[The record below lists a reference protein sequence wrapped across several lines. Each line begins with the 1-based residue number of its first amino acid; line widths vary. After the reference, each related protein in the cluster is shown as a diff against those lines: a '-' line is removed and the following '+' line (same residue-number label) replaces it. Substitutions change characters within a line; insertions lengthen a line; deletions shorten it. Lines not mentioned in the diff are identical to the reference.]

1 VGEQGEEEIGD
12 QFAIQQG
19 VTIQAANHVQVDD
32 AQEDDNVPDVA
43 AQQQQGIQTFDNNLV
58 QGMQFKTFE
67 QRYPFPENAS
77 RARRI
82 RMLKLLKERNQNIG
96 REGGEHINNELDY
109 RISLEENME
118 EQEMTLDEAE
128 ESEVN
133 EG

>member
-1 VGEQGEEEIGD
+1 VDEQGEEEIDD
-12 QFAIQQG
+12 QPAIQQG
-19 VTIQAANHVQVDD
+19 VTIQAANHVQVAD

-43 AQQQQGIQTFDNNLV
+43 AQQQQAIQVVDNNLV
-58 QGMQFKTFE
+58 QGMQFMTFE
-67 QRYPFPENAS
+67 QRYPLPENAS
-77 RARRI
+77 RARCI
-82 RMLKLLKERNQNIG
+82 RMLKLLKERDQNIG

>member
-1 VGEQGEEEIGD
+1 VDEQGEEEIDG
-12 QFAIQQG
+12 QPAIQQG
-19 VTIQAANHVQVDD
+19 VTIQAANHVQVAD

-43 AQQQQGIQTFDNNLV
+43 AQQQQAIQVVDNNLV
-58 QGMQFKTFE
+58 QGMQFMTFE
-67 QRYPFPENAS
+67 QQYPLPENAS
-77 RARRI
+77 RARCI
-82 RMLKLLKERNQNIG
+82 RMLKLLKERDQNIG

>member
-1 VGEQGEEEIGD
+1 VDEQGEEEIDG
-12 QFAIQQG
+12 QPAIQQG
-19 VTIQAANHVQVDD
+19 VTIQAANHVQVAD

-43 AQQQQGIQTFDNNLV
+43 AQQQQAIQVVDNNLV
-58 QGMQFKTFE
+58 QGMQFMTFE
-67 QRYPFPENAS
+67 QRYPLPENAS
-77 RARRI
+77 RARCI
-82 RMLKLLKERNQNIG
+82 RMLKLLKERDQNIG